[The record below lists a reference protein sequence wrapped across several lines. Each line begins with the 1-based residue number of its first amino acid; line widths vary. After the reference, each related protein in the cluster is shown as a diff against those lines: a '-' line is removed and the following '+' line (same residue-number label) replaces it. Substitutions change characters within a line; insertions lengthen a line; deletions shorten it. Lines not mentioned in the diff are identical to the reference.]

1 MLAWGGC
8 YQKHIHNP
16 DFSSKVSSVQGE
28 GISNLP
34 VMVSY
39 VKTARFFKKLCL
51 LPNWSS
57 SSWTC
62 TPHLGS
68 RSNIYS
74 YPGTF
79 SPNAYR
85 FLSSSPPGWKYQY
98 HVTHTSHGWN
108 MHMFMYTHYTYVGT
122 TSNLQVSR
130 KFEALFPAIGHCM
143 HICISSYFHPVKTPS
158 GVRFYAWEMYVYIHI
173 RT

>member
-1 MLAWGGC
+1 MGHLQAFRG
-8 YQKHIHNP
+8 
-16 DFSSKVSSVQGE
+16 VQGE

-39 VKTARFFKKLCL
+39 VKLQGSLRNCK

-57 SSWTC
+57 SSWT
-62 TPHLGS
+62 PAHLGS
-68 RSNIYS
+68 RNNIYS
-74 YPGTF
+74 YPGTV

-122 TSNLQVSR
+122 TSTLHVSR
-130 KFEALFPAIGHCM
+130 KFEALFPAIGHSM
-143 HICISSYFHPVKTPS
+143 CISSYFHPGKNPIRS
-158 GVRFYAWEMYVYIHI
+158 EILRLRNVRLYTH
-173 RT
+173 